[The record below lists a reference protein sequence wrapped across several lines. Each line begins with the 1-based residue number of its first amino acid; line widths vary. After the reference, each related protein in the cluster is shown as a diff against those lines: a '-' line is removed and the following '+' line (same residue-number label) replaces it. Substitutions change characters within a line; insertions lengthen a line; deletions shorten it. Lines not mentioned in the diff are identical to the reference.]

1 MTMPTQ
7 PGTAE
12 QPETTPAQ
20 NAARILLGSA
30 LIFAGIGHFTFA
42 RRGFRAQVPES
53 LPLDEDGVV
62 LASGVAEI
70 ALGASLIGLPA
81 RHRRTVGAVAASF
94 FVVVFPG
101 NISQLLTHDGSL
113 GLNTE
118 TKRWLRLPGQP
129 LFIAWAMWSTGLCNK
144 RKG

>member
-1 MTMPTQ
+1 MPTPDQ
-7 PGTAE
+7 PAPG
-12 QPETTPAQ
+12 QPTTTPAQ

-30 LIFAGIGHFTFA
+30 LIFAGVGHFTFA
-42 RRGFRAQVPES
+42 RKGFRAQVPES

-81 RHRRTVGAVAASF
+81 QHRRTVGAIAASF
-94 FVVVFPG
+94 FVAVFPG
-101 NISQLLTHDGSL
+101 NVSQLLTHDGSL

-129 LFIAWAMWSTGLCNK
+129 LLIAWALWSTGFFN
-144 RKG
+144 RKQD